1 MIQRMFAIWSLVP
14 LLLQPAWTSGSSPFT
29 YCWSLAWRILSITL
43 LEVKWV
49 KLCSSLSVLWHCHS
63 LGLELKM
70 PFFFF
75 FSLFYLFIY
84 LFLEANYFTIL
95 YWFCHTL
102 KWIRHGC
109 TCVPH
114 PEPPFPSLWVI
125 PVHQPWAPCIMQNW
139 LFIALFL
146 LLSFPNLLH
155 IECSTL
161 IALSFRIWNSSV
173 GIPSL
178 PPTLFI
184 AMLPKAHLTSHSRMF
199 GSRLVTTQLWLNLG
213 H

>member
-1 MIQRMFAIWSLVP
+1 MKWIQL
-14 LLLQPAWTSGSSPFT
+14 
-29 YCWSLAWRILSITL
+29 Y
-43 LEVKWV
+43 
-49 KLCSSLSVLWHCHS
+49 SSLNILWHWPS

-70 PFFFF
+70 PFF
-75 FSLFYLFIY
+75 LFLVVFIY
-84 LFLEANYFTIL
+84 LFIWRLITLQYFIGFATHWNESITGVHVFPIL
-95 YWFCHTL
+95 NPSSTSL
-102 KWIRHGC
+102 PI
-109 TCVPH
+109 
-114 PEPPFPSLWVI
+114 PSLWVL

-178 PPTLFI
+178 PPTSFI